1 MAKQAMRMI
10 SLVFVACTA
19 MTAANAAEWQ
29 LVEDSSNVRFIGS
42 QEGTSFRGRFESFS
56 AEIDFDPANP
66 GAGKIVG
73 VVQMGSA
80 KSGDAE
86 RDATLMEEDWFNP
99 QEFPES
105 RYESER
111 IEALDDGTFAAHG
124 QITIIGVTQPVTMI
138 FEFEVDGSTAN
149 FSGNFDL
156 KRLDFGMGWDTT
168 NWIANEV
175 AVQVRL
181 KLQQ

>member
-1 MAKQAMRMI
+1 MFRHAKRTI
-10 SLVFVACTA
+10 PLIFVACTA
-19 MTAANAAEWQ
+19 VTAANATEWQ

-42 QEGTSFRGRFESFS
+42 QEGTSFRGRFEAFT
-56 AEIDFDPANP
+56 ADITFDPAEP
-66 GAGKIVG
+66 AAGKIIG
-73 VVQMGSA
+73 VVQMDTA

-86 RDATLMEEDWFNP
+86 RDATLMEADWFNP
-99 QEFPES
+99 QEFPQS

-124 QITIIGVTQPVTMI
+124 NITIIGVTQPVTMI
-138 FEFEVDGSTAN
+138 FEFKVDGSTAN

-168 NWIANEV
+168 NWIADEV